1 MDRFDMVFGLYT
13 NVLWKEYFLIS
24 RRILL
29 SHIKM
34 MNFFSDIFLTDL
46 KHMRTVFQRLRGELK
61 SKPERAR
68 RHNRPQAHTCS
79 VSRAERRIKI
89 KARKSSP
96 SQKRVNYFERVISEK
111 GYQID
116 QRDTKAATEPT
127 HKKPRSTSDVS
138 SLFDLL
144 ACYR

>member
-1 MDRFDMVFGLYT
+1 MEGIFFDITKDFAFPYQDDEFFLR
-13 NVLWKEYFLIS
+13 YFS
-24 RRILL
+24 
-29 SHIKM
+29 
-34 MNFFSDIFLTDL
+34 N
-46 KHMRTVFQRLRGELK
+46 G
-61 SKPERAR
+61 
-68 RHNRPQAHTCS
+68 PQAHTYS
-79 VSRAERRIKI
+79 VSKTERRIKI

-127 HKKPRSTSDVS
+127 HKKPRSTSNVS